1 MTAQHLNALGL
12 LLGMAGVLLIFFW
25 GPPLPEIRNS
35 VGIALKSASVVA
47 DGKRVADIEGGEK
60 QLRHRHEIIS
70 RFGLGLVFFGFAAQ
84 FAALWVP

>member
-25 GPPLPEIRNS
+25 GPPLPEIRGS
-35 VGIALKSASVVA
+35 KSASVLA
-47 DGKRVADIEGGEK
+47 DGKRVANIEGAEK